1 MNNFNNAVSNSS
13 IQKLLQ
19 KLLQQ
24 GRNSARFAL
33 ALFALGMSQ
42 LSAAEDASLEGLF
55 ERVKSGSST
64 EAERNKQREAKFSSS
79 AAEKSAMLREV
90 QTKVRQQEAIKDRLK
105 SQFDSNE
112 DRLVEIT
119 TKLDRRVGDLGELF
133 GVFRQTADDTQN
145 LLFDS
150 LVTLEYPERRE
161 KIEVLAGSTEVPTIP
176 QMRELWTLLIQEIAY
191 SGEISR
197 FESNI
202 IAPEGTIYADSVV
215 RVGMFNAISGDRYLN
230 HLTEENILAELPR
243 QPAGFARSTAADLT
257 AASGETVAFALDPS
271 RGALLGLLVQ
281 SPSLIER
288 IEQGKAVGY
297 VILFGLSIGLL
308 LVLERWA
315 RLTKLQ
321 SRIDKQLKDLDSVS
335 DDNPLGRIIATYY
348 ENQHLDDLET
358 ISRKL
363 ETVVIKDVAAV
374 TAGLPIIKILA
385 TVAPLT
391 GLLGTVVGMIETFQS
406 ITLFGTGDPKL
417 MAGGISMAL
426 ITTVLGLVAAIPL
439 LISHTFLS
447 AKAASLTKVIAEQA
461 AGMMAM
467 KAEQIAVARLE
478 NG

>member
-1 MNNFNNAVSNSS
+1 MINTMLKRSCSPVARLFQNLRRVSCLGLS
-13 IQKLLQ
+13 
-19 KLLQQ
+19 
-24 GRNSARFAL
+24 L
-33 ALFALGMSQ
+33 AAMSVSQ
-42 LSAAEDASLEGLF
+42 LAVAEAVSLEGLF
-55 ERVKSGSST
+55 ERVKSGSSA
-64 EAERNKQREAKFSSS
+64 EAERNRERETRFASS
-79 AAEKSAMLREV
+79 AAEKAAMLREV
-90 QTKVRQQEAIKDRLK
+90 QTKVRQQEALKDRLK
-105 SQFDSNE
+105 AEFDSNE

-119 TKLDRRVGDLGELF
+119 TTPERRIGDLGELF

-161 KIEVLAGSTEVPTIP
+161 KIEILASSTEVPTIP
-176 QMRELWTLLIQEIAY
+176 EMQELWTLLIQEIAY

-202 IAPEGTIYADSVV
+202 VAPGGTIYSDSVV

-243 QPAGFARSTAADLT
+243 QPAGFARATAADL
-257 AASGETVAFALDPS
+257 ADASGQTIAFALDPS

-281 SPSLIER
+281 SPSLFER

-297 VILFGLSIGLL
+297 VILFGLLVGLV

-321 SRIDKQLKDLDSVS
+321 GRINNQLKDLDSVS
-335 DDNPLGRIIATYY
+335 DDNPLGRIVATYY
-348 ENQHLDDLET
+348 ENQYLDDLET

-374 TAGLPIIKILA
+374 TAGLPVIKILA

-447 AKAASLTKVIAEQA
+447 AKAASLSKVIAEQA

-467 KAEQIAVARLE
+467 KAEQIAVAKLE
-478 NG
+478 KG

>member
-1 MNNFNNAVSNSS
+1 MINTMLKRSCSAV
-13 IQKLLQ
+13 
-19 KLLQQ
+19 
-24 GRNSARFAL
+24 ARLFQNLRRVSCLGLSL
-33 ALFALGMSQ
+33 AAISTSQ
-42 LSAAEDASLEGLF
+42 LAVAEAVSLEGLF
-55 ERVKSGSST
+55 ERVKSGSSA
-64 EAERNKQREAKFSSS
+64 EAERNRERETRFASS
-79 AAEKSAMLREV
+79 AAEKAAMLREV
-90 QTKVRQQEAIKDRLK
+90 QTKVRQQEALKDRLK
-105 SQFDSNE
+105 AEFDSNE

-119 TKLDRRVGDLGELF
+119 TTLERRIGDLGELF

-150 LVTLEYPERRE
+150 LVTLEYPERRG
-161 KIEVLAGSTEVPTIP
+161 KIEILASSTEVPTIP
-176 QMRELWTLLIQEIAY
+176 EMQELWTLLIQEIAY

-202 IAPEGTIYADSVV
+202 VAPGGTIYSDSVV

-243 QPAGFARSTAADLT
+243 QPAGFARATAADL
-257 AASGETVAFALDPS
+257 ADASGQTIAFALDPS

-281 SPSLIER
+281 SPSLLER

-297 VILFGLSIGLL
+297 VILFGLLVGLV

-321 SRIDKQLKDLDSVS
+321 GRINKQLKDLDSVS
-335 DDNPLGRIIATYY
+335 DDNPLGRIVAIYY

-374 TAGLPIIKILA
+374 TAGLPVIKILA

-447 AKAASLTKVIAEQA
+447 AKAASLSKVIAEQA

-467 KAEQIAVARLE
+467 KAEQIAVSKLE
-478 NG
+478 KG

>member
-1 MNNFNNAVSNSS
+1 MINTMLKRSCSAV
-13 IQKLLQ
+13 
-19 KLLQQ
+19 
-24 GRNSARFAL
+24 ARLFQNLRRVSCLGLSL
-33 ALFALGMSQ
+33 AAISTSQ
-42 LSAAEDASLEGLF
+42 LAVAEAVSLEGLF
-55 ERVKSGSST
+55 ERVKSGSSA
-64 EAERNKQREAKFSSS
+64 EAERNRERETRFASS
-79 AAEKSAMLREV
+79 AAEKAAMLREV
-90 QTKVRQQEAIKDRLK
+90 QTKVRQQEALKDRLK
-105 SQFDSNE
+105 AEFDSNE

-119 TKLDRRVGDLGELF
+119 TTLERRIGDLGELF

-161 KIEVLAGSTEVPTIP
+161 KIEILASSTEVPTIP
-176 QMRELWTLLIQEIAY
+176 EMQELWTLLIQEIAY

-202 IAPEGTIYADSVV
+202 VAPGGTIYSDSVV

-243 QPAGFARSTAADLT
+243 QPAGFARATAADL
-257 AASGETVAFALDPS
+257 ADASGQTIAFALDPS

-281 SPSLIER
+281 SPSLLER

-297 VILFGLSIGLL
+297 VILFGLLVGLV

-321 SRIDKQLKDLDSVS
+321 GRINKQLKDLDSVS
-335 DDNPLGRIIATYY
+335 DDNPLGRIVATYY

-374 TAGLPIIKILA
+374 TAGLPVIKILA

-391 GLLGTVVGMIETFQS
+391 GLLGTVIGMIETFQS

-447 AKAASLTKVIAEQA
+447 AKAASLSKVIAEQA

-467 KAEQIAVARLE
+467 KAEQIAVAKLE
-478 NG
+478 KG

>member
-1 MNNFNNAVSNSS
+1 MINTILKRSCSAVVRLFQNLRRVSCLVVS
-13 IQKLLQ
+13 
-19 KLLQQ
+19 
-24 GRNSARFAL
+24 L
-33 ALFALGMSQ
+33 AAISTSQ
-42 LSAAEDASLEGLF
+42 LAGAEDVSLEGLF
-55 ERVKSGSST
+55 ERVKSGSSA
-64 EAERNKQREAKFSSS
+64 EAERNRERETRFASS
-79 AAEKSAMLREV
+79 AAEKAAMLREV
-90 QTKVRQQEAIKDRLK
+90 QAKVRQQEALKDRLK
-105 SQFDSNE
+105 AEFDSNE

-119 TKLDRRVGDLGELF
+119 TTLERRIGDLGELF

-161 KIEVLAGSTEVPTIP
+161 NIEVLASSTEVPTIP
-176 QMRELWTLLIQEIAY
+176 EMQELWTLLIQEIAY

-202 IAPEGTIYADSVV
+202 VSPGGTIYSDSVV

-243 QPAGFARSTAADLT
+243 QPAGFARATAADL
-257 AASGETVAFALDPS
+257 ADASGQTIAFALDPS

-281 SPSLIER
+281 SPSLLER

-297 VILFGLSIGLL
+297 VILFGLLVGLI

-321 SRIDKQLKDLDSVS
+321 GRINKQLKDLDSVS
-335 DDNPLGRIIATYY
+335 DDNPLGRIVATYY

-374 TAGLPIIKILA
+374 TAGLPVIKILA

-391 GLLGTVVGMIETFQS
+391 GLLGTVIGMIETFQS

-447 AKAASLTKVIAEQA
+447 AKAASLSKVIAEQA

-467 KAEQIAVARLE
+467 KAEQIAVAKLE
-478 NG
+478 KG

>member
-1 MNNFNNAVSNSS
+1 MINIMLKRSCSAV
-13 IQKLLQ
+13 
-19 KLLQQ
+19 
-24 GRNSARFAL
+24 ARLFQNLRRVSCLGLSL
-33 ALFALGMSQ
+33 AAMSTSQ
-42 LSAAEDASLEGLF
+42 LAVAEAVSLEGLF
-55 ERVKSGSST
+55 ERVKSGSSA
-64 EAERNKQREAKFSSS
+64 EAARNRERETRFASS
-79 AAEKSAMLREV
+79 AAEKAAMLREV
-90 QTKVRQQEAIKDRLK
+90 QTKVRQEEALKDRLK
-105 SQFDSNE
+105 AEFDSNE

-119 TKLDRRVGDLGELF
+119 TTLERRIGDLGELF

-161 KIEVLAGSTEVPTIP
+161 KIEILASSTEVPTIP
-176 QMRELWTLLIQEIAY
+176 EMQELWTLLIQEIAY

-202 IAPEGTIYADSVV
+202 VAPGGTIYSDSVV

-243 QPAGFARSTAADLT
+243 QPAGFARATAADL
-257 AASGETVAFALDPS
+257 ADASGQTIAFALDPS

-281 SPSLIER
+281 SPSLLER

-297 VILFGLSIGLL
+297 VILFGLLVGLV

-321 SRIDKQLKDLDSVS
+321 GRINKQLTDLDSVS
-335 DDNPLGRIIATYY
+335 DDNPLGRIVATYY

-363 ETVVIKDVAAV
+363 ETVVIRDVAAV
-374 TAGLPIIKILA
+374 TAGLPVIKILA

-447 AKAASLTKVIAEQA
+447 AKAASLSKVIAEQA

-467 KAEQIAVARLE
+467 KAEQIAVAKLE
-478 NG
+478 KG

>member
-1 MNNFNNAVSNSS
+1 MM
-13 IQKLLQ
+13 KLL
-19 KLLQQ
+19 KAMPMRKIPSTFLQ
-24 GRNSARFAL
+24 RVLKSACLVGSVL
-33 ALFALGMSQ
+33 ALNLTTLNAT
-42 LSAAEDASLEGLF
+42 AAEASLADLF
-55 ERVKSGSST
+55 ERVKSGSAE
-64 EAERNKQREAKFSSS
+64 EAQRNQEREAKFASS
-79 AAEKSAMLREV
+79 AAARAAMLRDV
-90 QTKVRQQEAIKDRLK
+90 QAKVRQQERLKDRLK
-105 SQFDSNE
+105 DEFDSNE

-119 TKLDRRVGDLGELF
+119 TTLDRRIGDLGELF

-161 KIEVLAGSTEVPTIP
+161 SIAVLASSTEVPTIP
-176 QMRELWTLLIQEIAY
+176 EMKELWTLLVQEIAY
-191 SGEISR
+191 SGEVSK
-197 FESNI
+197 FESEI
-202 IAPEGTIYADSVV
+202 VAPGGAIYSDSVV

-243 QPAGFARSTAADLT
+243 QPAGYARASAADL
-257 AASGETVAFALDPS
+257 AEASNEIVPFAVDPS

-281 SPSLIER
+281 SPSLMER

-297 VILFGLSIGLL
+297 VILAGLL
-308 LVLERWA
+308 LGLILVIERWA
-315 RLTKLQ
+315 RLSKLQ
-321 SRIDKQLKDLDSVS
+321 SRINNQLKDLDHVS

-348 ENQHLDDLET
+348 ENEHLGDLET

-363 ETVVIKDVAAV
+363 EAVVIKDVSAV

-426 ITTVLGLVAAIPL
+426 ITTVLGLIAAIPL

-447 AKAASLTKVIAEQA
+447 SKASSLSKVIAEQA

-467 KAEQIAVARLE
+467 KAEQIAIAKQDAS
-478 NG
+478 

>member
-1 MNNFNNAVSNSS
+1 MINTMLKRSCSAV
-13 IQKLLQ
+13 
-19 KLLQQ
+19 
-24 GRNSARFAL
+24 ARLFQNLRRVSCLGLSL
-33 ALFALGMSQ
+33 AAISTSQ
-42 LSAAEDASLEGLF
+42 LAVAEAVSLEGLF
-55 ERVKSGSST
+55 ERVKSGSSA
-64 EAERNKQREAKFSSS
+64 EAERNRERETRFASS
-79 AAEKSAMLREV
+79 AAEKAAMLREV
-90 QTKVRQQEAIKDRLK
+90 QTKVRQQEALKDRLK
-105 SQFDSNE
+105 AEFDSNE

-119 TKLDRRVGDLGELF
+119 TTLERRIGDLGELF

-161 KIEVLAGSTEVPTIP
+161 KIEILASSTEVPTIP
-176 QMRELWTLLIQEIAY
+176 EMQELWTLLIQEIAY

-202 IAPEGTIYADSVV
+202 VAPGGTIYSDSVV

-243 QPAGFARSTAADLT
+243 QPAGFARATAADL
-257 AASGETVAFALDPS
+257 ADASGQTIAFALDPS

-281 SPSLIER
+281 SPSLLER

-297 VILFGLSIGLL
+297 VILFGLLVGLV

-321 SRIDKQLKDLDSVS
+321 GRINKQLKDLDSVS
-335 DDNPLGRIIATYY
+335 DDNPLGRIVAIYY

-374 TAGLPIIKILA
+374 TAGLPVIKILA

-447 AKAASLTKVIAEQA
+447 AKAASLSKVIAEQA

-467 KAEQIAVARLE
+467 KAEQIAVSKLE
-478 NG
+478 KG

>member
-1 MNNFNNAVSNSS
+1 MNNFNNSVSDSL
-13 IQKLLQ
+13 IRKMFQ
-19 KLLQQ
+19 
-24 GRNSARFAL
+24 SACKYIGGAL
-33 ALFALGMSQ
+33 MFVVLVFSQ
-42 LSAAEDASLEGLF
+42 LVAAEDASLEGLF
-55 ERVKSGSST
+55 ERVKSGSSA
-64 EAERNKQREAKFSSS
+64 EAERNQQREARFSSS

-90 QTKVRQQEAIKDRLK
+90 QANVRQQEALKDRLK
-105 SQFDSNE
+105 TQFDSNE
-112 DRLVEIT
+112 DRLIEIT
-119 TKLDRRVGDLGELF
+119 TILDRRVGDLGELF

-161 KIEVLAGSTEVPTIP
+161 KIEVLANSTEVPTIP
-176 QMRELWTLLIQEIAY
+176 EMRELWTLLIQEIAY

-197 FESNI
+197 FESDVV
-202 IAPEGTIYADSVV
+202 APGGTIYSDSVV

-243 QPAGFARSTAADLT
+243 QPAAFARSTAADLT
-257 AASGETVAFALDPS
+257 AASGETIAFALDPS

-281 SPSLIER
+281 SPSLMER
-288 IEQGKAVGY
+288 IEQGKVVGY
-297 VILFGLSIGLL
+297 VILFGLLVGLI
-308 LVLERWA
+308 LVLERGA

-321 SRIDKQLKDLDSVS
+321 SRIDKQLKDLDSAS

-447 AKAASLTKVIAEQA
+447 AKATSLSKVIAEQA

-467 KAEQIAVARLE
+467 KAEQIAIARLE

>member
-1 MNNFNNAVSNSS
+1 MNNFNNSVSDSL
-13 IQKLLQ
+13 IRKMFQ
-19 KLLQQ
+19 
-24 GRNSARFAL
+24 SACKYIGGAL
-33 ALFALGMSQ
+33 MFVVLVFSQ
-42 LSAAEDASLEGLF
+42 LVAAEDASLEGLF
-55 ERVKSGSST
+55 ERVKSGSSA
-64 EAERNKQREAKFSSS
+64 EAERNQQREARFSSS

-90 QTKVRQQEAIKDRLK
+90 QANVRQQEALKDRLK
-105 SQFDSNE
+105 TQFDSNE
-112 DRLVEIT
+112 DRLIEIT
-119 TKLDRRVGDLGELF
+119 TILDRRVGDLGELF

-161 KIEVLAGSTEVPTIP
+161 KIEVLANSTEVPTIP
-176 QMRELWTLLIQEIAY
+176 EMRELWTLLIQEIAY

-197 FESNI
+197 FESDVV
-202 IAPEGTIYADSVV
+202 APGGTIYSDSVV

-230 HLTEENILAELPR
+230 YLTEENILAELPR
-243 QPAGFARSTAADLT
+243 QPAAFARSTAADLT
-257 AASGETVAFALDPS
+257 AASGETIAFALDPS

-281 SPSLIER
+281 SPSLMER
-288 IEQGKAVGY
+288 IEQGKVVGY
-297 VILFGLSIGLL
+297 VILFGLLVGLI
-308 LVLERWA
+308 LVLERGA

-321 SRIDKQLKDLDSVS
+321 SRIDKQLKDLDSAS

-447 AKAASLTKVIAEQA
+447 AKATSLSKVIAEQA

-467 KAEQIAVARLE
+467 KAEQIAIARLE

>member
-1 MNNFNNAVSNSS
+1 MINSMLKRSCSAIARLFQNFRRVSCLVLSLAALS
-13 IQKLLQ
+13 I
-19 KLLQQ
+19 
-24 GRNSARFAL
+24 
-33 ALFALGMSQ
+33 SQ
-42 LSAAEDASLEGLF
+42 LAGAEDASLEGLF
-55 ERVKSGSST
+55 ERVKSGSSA
-64 EAERNKQREAKFSSS
+64 EAQRNRERETRFASS
-79 AAEKSAMLREV
+79 AAEKAAMLREV
-90 QTKVRQQEAIKDRLK
+90 QAKVRQQEALKDRLK
-105 SQFDSNE
+105 GEFDSNE

-119 TKLDRRVGDLGELF
+119 TTLERRIGDLGELF

-150 LVTLEYPERRE
+150 LVTLEYPKRRE
-161 KIEVLAGSTEVPTIP
+161 KIEILASSTEVPTIP
-176 QMRELWTLLIQEIAY
+176 EMQELWTLLIQEIAY

-202 IAPEGTIYADSVV
+202 VAPGGTIYSDSVV

-243 QPAGFARSTAADLT
+243 QPAGFARATAADL
-257 AASGETVAFALDPS
+257 ADASGQTIAFALDPS

-281 SPSLIER
+281 SPSLFER

-297 VILFGLSIGLL
+297 VILFGLLVGLV

-315 RLTKLQ
+315 RLTRLQ
-321 SRIDKQLKDLDSVS
+321 GRINKQLKDLDSVS
-335 DDNPLGRIIATYY
+335 DDNPLGRIVATYY

-374 TAGLPIIKILA
+374 TAGLPVIKILA

-447 AKAASLTKVIAEQA
+447 AKAASLSKVIAEQA

-467 KAEQIAVARLE
+467 KAEQIAVAKLE
-478 NG
+478 KG

>member
-1 MNNFNNAVSNSS
+1 MINTMLKRSCSAV
-13 IQKLLQ
+13 
-19 KLLQQ
+19 
-24 GRNSARFAL
+24 ARLFQNLRRVSCLGLSL
-33 ALFALGMSQ
+33 AAISTSQ
-42 LSAAEDASLEGLF
+42 LAVAEAVSLEGLF
-55 ERVKSGSST
+55 ERVKSGSSA
-64 EAERNKQREAKFSSS
+64 EAERNRERETRFASS
-79 AAEKSAMLREV
+79 AAEKAAMLREV
-90 QTKVRQQEAIKDRLK
+90 QTKVRQQEALKDRLK
-105 SQFDSNE
+105 AEFDSNE

-119 TKLDRRVGDLGELF
+119 TTLERRIGDLGELF

-161 KIEVLAGSTEVPTIP
+161 KIEILASSTEVPTIP
-176 QMRELWTLLIQEIAY
+176 EMQELWTLLIQEIAY

-202 IAPEGTIYADSVV
+202 VAPGGTIYSDSVV

-243 QPAGFARSTAADLT
+243 QPAGFARATAADL
-257 AASGETVAFALDPS
+257 ADASGQTIAFALDPS

-281 SPSLIER
+281 SPSLLER

-297 VILFGLSIGLL
+297 VILFGLLVGLV

-321 SRIDKQLKDLDSVS
+321 GRINKQLKDLDSVS
-335 DDNPLGRIIATYY
+335 DDNPLGRIVAIYY

-374 TAGLPIIKILA
+374 TAGLPVIKILA

-447 AKAASLTKVIAEQA
+447 AKAASLSKVIAEQA

-467 KAEQIAVARLE
+467 KAEQIAVAKLE
-478 NG
+478 KG

>member
-1 MNNFNNAVSNSS
+1 MINTILKRACSAAAGFSQSLRRVSCLVLS
-13 IQKLLQ
+13 
-19 KLLQQ
+19 
-24 GRNSARFAL
+24 
-33 ALFALGMSQ
+33 LGAIGASQ
-42 LSAAEDASLEGLF
+42 LAGAEVTSLEGLF
-55 ERVKSGSST
+55 ERVKSGSSA
-64 EAERNKQREAKFSSS
+64 EAERNRQREARFASS
-79 AAEKSAMLREV
+79 AAEKAVMLREV
-90 QTKVRQQEAIKDRLK
+90 QAKVRQQEALKDRLK
-105 SQFDSNE
+105 TEFDSNE
-112 DRLVEIT
+112 DRLVDIT
-119 TKLDRRVGDLGELF
+119 TTLDRRIGDLGELF

-150 LVTLEYPERRE
+150 LVTLEYPERRG
-161 KIEVLAGSTEVPTIP
+161 KIEVLASSTEVPTIP
-176 QMRELWTLLIQEIAY
+176 EMQELWTLLIQEIAY

-197 FESNI
+197 FETDI
-202 IAPEGTIYADSVV
+202 VAPGGTIYSDSVV

-230 HLTEENILAELPR
+230 HLTEENVLAELPR
-243 QPAGFARSTAADLT
+243 QPAGFARATAADL
-257 AASGETVAFALDPS
+257 ANASDQTVAFAIDPS

-281 SPSLIER
+281 SPSLLER

-297 VILFGLSIGLL
+297 VILFGLFVGLV

-315 RLTKLQ
+315 RHTKLQ
-321 SRIDKQLKDLDSVS
+321 GRINKQLKDLDSVS
-335 DDNPLGRIIATYY
+335 DDNPLGRIVATYY

-363 ETVVIKDVAAV
+363 ETIVIKDVAAV
-374 TAGLPIIKILA
+374 TAGLPVIKILA

-447 AKAASLTKVIAEQA
+447 AKAASLSKVIAEQA

-467 KAEQIAVARLE
+467 KAEQIAVAKLE
-478 NG
+478 KG

>member
-1 MNNFNNAVSNSS
+1 MINAMLKRSCSAVARLFQNFRRISCLVLS
-13 IQKLLQ
+13 
-19 KLLQQ
+19 
-24 GRNSARFAL
+24 L
-33 ALFALGMSQ
+33 AAISTSQ
-42 LSAAEDASLEGLF
+42 LAGAEDASLEGLF
-55 ERVKSGSST
+55 ERVKSGSSA
-64 EAERNKQREAKFSSS
+64 EAQRNRERETRFASS
-79 AAEKSAMLREV
+79 AAEKAAMLREV
-90 QTKVRQQEAIKDRLK
+90 QAKVRQQEALKDRLK
-105 SQFDSNE
+105 ADFDSNE

-119 TKLDRRVGDLGELF
+119 TTLERRIGDLGELF

-161 KIEVLAGSTEVPTIP
+161 KIEILASSTEVPTIP
-176 QMRELWTLLIQEIAY
+176 EMQELWTLLIQEIAF
-191 SGEISR
+191 SGEISK

-202 IAPEGTIYADSVV
+202 VAPGGTIYSDSVV

-230 HLTEENILAELPR
+230 HLTKENILAELPR
-243 QPAGFARSTAADLT
+243 QPAGFARATAADL
-257 AASGETVAFALDPS
+257 ADASGQTIAFALDPS

-281 SPSLIER
+281 SPSLLER

-297 VILFGLSIGLL
+297 VILFGLLVGLV

-321 SRIDKQLKDLDSVS
+321 GRINKQLKDLDSVS
-335 DDNPLGRIIATYY
+335 DDNPLGRIVATYY

-363 ETVVIKDVAAV
+363 ETIVIKDVAAV
-374 TAGLPIIKILA
+374 TAGLPVIKILA

-447 AKAASLTKVIAEQA
+447 AKAASLSKVIAEQA

-467 KAEQIAVARLE
+467 KAERIATARLE
-478 NG
+478 SR

>member
-1 MNNFNNAVSNSS
+1 MINAMLKRSCSAVARLFQNLRRISCLGLSLAAMS
-13 IQKLLQ
+13 I
-19 KLLQQ
+19 
-24 GRNSARFAL
+24 
-33 ALFALGMSQ
+33 SQ
-42 LSAAEDASLEGLF
+42 LAGAEAVSLEGLF
-55 ERVKSGSST
+55 ERVKSGSSA
-64 EAERNKQREAKFSSS
+64 EAQRNRERETRFASS
-79 AAEKSAMLREV
+79 AAEKAAMLREV
-90 QTKVRQQEAIKDRLK
+90 QAKVRQQEALKDRLK
-105 SQFDSNE
+105 ADFDSNE

-119 TKLDRRVGDLGELF
+119 TTLERRIGDLGELF

-161 KIEVLAGSTEVPTIP
+161 KIEILASSTEVPTIP
-176 QMRELWTLLIQEIAY
+176 EMQELWTLLIQEIAF
-191 SGEISR
+191 SGEISK

-202 IAPEGTIYADSVV
+202 VAPGGTIYSDSVV

-243 QPAGFARSTAADLT
+243 QPAGFARATAADL
-257 AASGETVAFALDPS
+257 ADASGQTIAFALDPS

-281 SPSLIER
+281 SPSLLER

-297 VILFGLSIGLL
+297 VILFGLLVGLV

-321 SRIDKQLKDLDSVS
+321 GRINNQLKDLDSVS
-335 DDNPLGRIIATYY
+335 DDNPLGRIVATYY

-374 TAGLPIIKILA
+374 TAGLPVIKILA

-391 GLLGTVVGMIETFQS
+391 GLLGTVIGMIETFQS

-447 AKAASLTKVIAEQA
+447 AKAASLSKVIAEQA

-467 KAEQIAVARLE
+467 KAEQIAVAKLE
-478 NG
+478 KG

>member
-1 MNNFNNAVSNSS
+1 MINTMLKRSCSAV
-13 IQKLLQ
+13 
-19 KLLQQ
+19 
-24 GRNSARFAL
+24 ARLFQNLRRVSCLGLSL
-33 ALFALGMSQ
+33 AAMSTSQ
-42 LSAAEDASLEGLF
+42 LAVAEAVSLEGLF
-55 ERVKSGSST
+55 ERVKSGSSA
-64 EAERNKQREAKFSSS
+64 EAERNRERETRFASS
-79 AAEKSAMLREV
+79 AAEKAAMLREV
-90 QTKVRQQEAIKDRLK
+90 QTKVRREEALKDRLK
-105 SQFDSNE
+105 AEFDSNE

-119 TKLDRRVGDLGELF
+119 TTLERRIGDLGELF

-161 KIEVLAGSTEVPTIP
+161 KIEILASSTEVPTIP
-176 QMRELWTLLIQEIAY
+176 EMQELWTLLIQEIAY

-202 IAPEGTIYADSVV
+202 VAPGGTIYSDSVV

-243 QPAGFARSTAADLT
+243 QPAGFARATAADL
-257 AASGETVAFALDPS
+257 ADASGQTIAFALDPS

-281 SPSLIER
+281 SPSLLER

-297 VILFGLSIGLL
+297 VILFGLLVGLV

-321 SRIDKQLKDLDSVS
+321 GRINKQLKDLDSVS
-335 DDNPLGRIIATYY
+335 DDNPLGRIVATYY

-363 ETVVIKDVAAV
+363 ETVVIRDVAAV
-374 TAGLPIIKILA
+374 TAGLPVIKILA

-447 AKAASLTKVIAEQA
+447 AKAASLSKVIAEQA

-467 KAEQIAVARLE
+467 KAEQMAVAKLE
-478 NG
+478 KG

>member
-1 MNNFNNAVSNSS
+1 MNNFNNSVSDSL
-13 IQKLLQ
+13 IRKMFQ
-19 KLLQQ
+19 
-24 GRNSARFAL
+24 SACKYIGGAL
-33 ALFALGMSQ
+33 MFVVLVFSQ
-42 LSAAEDASLEGLF
+42 LVAAEDASLEGLF
-55 ERVKSGSST
+55 ERVKSGSSA
-64 EAERNKQREAKFSSS
+64 EAERNQQREARFSSS

-90 QTKVRQQEAIKDRLK
+90 QANVRQQEALKDRLK
-105 SQFDSNE
+105 TQFDSNE
-112 DRLVEIT
+112 DRLIEIT
-119 TKLDRRVGDLGELF
+119 TILDRRVGDLGELF

-161 KIEVLAGSTEVPTIP
+161 KIEVLANSTEVPTIP
-176 QMRELWTLLIQEIAY
+176 EMRELWTLLIQEIAY

-197 FESNI
+197 FESDVV
-202 IAPEGTIYADSVV
+202 APGGTIYSDSVV

-243 QPAGFARSTAADLT
+243 QPAAFARSTAADLT
-257 AASGETVAFALDPS
+257 AASGETIAFALDPS

-281 SPSLIER
+281 SPSLMER
-288 IEQGKAVGY
+288 IEQGKVVGY
-297 VILFGLSIGLL
+297 VILFGLLVGLV

-447 AKAASLTKVIAEQA
+447 AKATSLSKVIAEQA

-467 KAEQIAVARLE
+467 KAEQIAIARLE